1 MSEPAILRT
10 ESLEGGGVTKEVTAE
25 GAGDFPPYGANVT
38 AHYTG
43 RLLDGSVFD
52 SSVERGQPFKFQLGL
67 GRVIKGWDAGF
78 ASMRK
83 GEKAFLTC
91 TPDFA
96 YGAGG
101 SPPKI
106 PPAATLRFEV
116 ELLDWAR
123 DPKYMPLAEKVK
135 GAEAAK
141 EAGNRAFTKGDLA
154 DALAEYGAAWGLV
167 EAEEDAS
174 ATALRASIKNN
185 AAQVR
190 LKQGDWA
197 GALKD
202 AGKAAE
208 VDPSNAKA
216 FFRKGSAA
224 GKLGEWDAA
233 IAALKECVRL
243 APADP
248 AARDALAAAKAAASE
263 ARKKKDSMWG
273 GFFKKAAGSMY
284 GEMPASAPAAP
295 EVKED
300 DLDEEDD
307 AAVEKEEEEE
317 AAAAAA
323 AAAAGGGGG
332 GGGPDEKLDGGEAKA
347 EEGKADS

>member
-1 MSEPAILRT
+1 MSAPAILRT
-10 ESLEGGGVTKEVTAE
+10 ESLDGGGVTKEVYAE
-25 GAGDFPPYGANVT
+25 GAGDFPCYGANVT

-43 RLLDGSVFD
+43 RLLDGTVFD
-52 SSVERGQPFKFQLGL
+52 SSVERGQTFKFQLGL
-67 GRVIKGWDAGF
+67 GRVIKGWDSGF

-96 YGAGG
+96 YGAAG

-106 PPAATLRFEV
+106 PAGATLRFEV
-116 ELLDWAR
+116 ELIDWAR
-123 DPKYMPLAEKVK
+123 DPQYMSLPEKVK
-135 GAEAAK
+135 EAEAAK
-141 EAGNRAFTKGDLA
+141 EAGNRAFTKGDLG
-154 DALAEYGAAWGLV
+154 DALAEYARAWGVV
-167 EAEEDAS
+167 EWETDAS

-208 VDPSNAKA
+208 VDPANAKA
-216 FFRKGSAA
+216 FFRKGAAA

-233 IAALKECVRL
+233 VAALRECVRL
-243 APADP
+243 APGDP
-248 AARDALAAAKAAASE
+248 AARDALAAAKTAATE
-263 ARKKKDSMWG
+263 ARKSKDSMWG
-273 GFFKKAAGSMY
+273 GMFKKAAGGMY
-284 GEMPASAPAAP
+284 ADVPAPPAHA
-295 EVKED
+295 VRED
-300 DLDEEDD
+300 DLDAEDD
-307 AAVEKEEEEE
+307 AAVERAEEEE
-317 AAAAAA
+317 AAEEA

-332 GGGPDEKLDGGEAKA
+332 GGGGAPDEALDGEAKA
-347 EEGKADS
+347 EEGKADA